1 MTDSHAESPPALGFL
16 TVVDS
21 APHGLIGGYLILNA
35 HARPLE
41 FHCTVPIR
49 ANRAQEIL
57 YGPTLEPYLYGE
69 QIAGTL
75 VKTST
80 LQPLAVFTDCPAALA
95 AAAHVDPPLWL
106 VMPPLGDEGDVNR
119 LEENAITVTPSKS
132 AMDVGNIAPPI
143 RRTDDAHRMSV
154 GMSLTRL
161 GRNNLARPLAGTLLH
176 TGRETTQSGLSEQL
190 TEIATSLDL
199 SEPFERIRAAIQ
211 EAQRGNR

>member
-1 MTDSHAESPPALGFL
+1 MTDPHGAPPLALGFL

-75 VKTST
+75 VKTSK

-106 VMPPLGDEGDVNR
+106 IMPPVNDEADANGSG
-119 LEENAITVTPSKS
+119 EEARSPNTITSTMGGGS
-132 AMDVGNIAPPI
+132 AASPT
-143 RRTDDAHRMSV
+143 RRTDGAHLV
-154 GMSLTRL
+154 PAGMSFARF
-161 GRNNLARPLAGTLLH
+161 GRNNLARPGAGTGMQ
-176 TGRETTQSGLSEQL
+176 TSKGTAQSELSEQL
-190 TEIATSLDL
+190 AEIATGLDL
-199 SEPFERIRAAIQ
+199 SEPFDRIRAAIQ